1 MKQKL
6 FYFSIT
12 IIIILITFIIF
23 TLLFS
28 SLYNLKVIPLSAY
41 NIIKKIIVYVTFF
54 LYGFLYSY
62 QERKKGLFN
71 GLITSIIFLSLYS
84 SFCEICKDFVFS
96 FYVFVRYS
104 LLIIGGSFLGAL
116 LGDKINPS

>member
-6 FYFSIT
+6 VYFSIT
-12 IIIILITFIIF
+12 IIINLFTFIIF

-28 SLYNLKVIPLSAY
+28 LLYNLKVIPSSAY
-41 NIIKKIIVYVTFF
+41 QIIKNIIIYVSFF

-71 GLITSIIFLSLYS
+71 GLLTSFIFLCLYF
-84 SFCEICKDFVFS
+84 SFCEVCKEIIFS
-96 FYVFVRYS
+96 FYLVIRYS
-104 LLIIGGSFLGAL
+104 IIITIGSMLGAIV
-116 LGDKINPS
+116 GDKINPS